1 MHCYYVDCV
10 FHYLGRIIDNDI
22 IMLHIFACD
31 ELHMG
36 LVMNTICCGGSEV
49 PGGWGRSFLLTDC
62 WFRIFEVWFILTF
75 FFYLRCLVATNTLEM
90 IQAAVVR
97 MYVCTFVQYLC
108 V

>member
-1 MHCYYVDCV
+1 
-10 FHYLGRIIDNDI
+10 
-22 IMLHIFACD
+22 MLHIFACD

-49 PGGWGRSFLLTDC
+49 PGGWGRSFLLTVGLE
-62 WFRIFEVWFILTF
+62 FLKSGLFLHF

-97 MYVCTFVQYLC
+97 MHVCTFVQYLC